1 MKLQNKILFILFL
14 FLFVLL
20 FFNINNVFAA
30 ISFTHNGEQV
40 DLRDLPSDVNISYGY
55 VVGSFTN
62 ATSDTTDDYYR
73 ILILSNSDSYFY
85 LIGGQYY
92 VSGSA
97 SMYSY
102 KNNNW
107 SFDKNTTDYIIN
119 GHLRY
124 VYSTVNVYSDI
135 DKTEVFFR
143 PVLEVVIPALET
155 AEQIPQV
162 IVKTL
167 KFLIPVGLIVLAIG
181 LTIYLIKRVI
191 YLTQ

>member
-14 FLFVLL
+14 FLSVLL

-30 ISFTHNGEQV
+30 ISFTYNGEQV
-40 DLRDLPSDVNISYGY
+40 DLPDLPSDVNISYGY
-55 VVGSFTN
+55 VVGSFNN

-167 KFLIPVGLIVLAIG
+167 KILIPVGLIVLAIG